1 MLNISNGCNE
11 GNETTCNVTAANWI
25 DEDVKYRV
33 MIHDS
38 KSTLNNDLHSTDPFV
53 IVETKKNKVASISK
67 SNLDS
72 ISTEDNICAAQENT
86 PGAADETL
94 IRTDCQMRKVI

>member
-11 GNETTCNVTAANWI
+11 GNETTCNITAAVN
-25 DEDVKYRV
+25 DVKYRV

-38 KSTLNNDLHSTDPFV
+38 KSTLNNDIHSTDPFV

-72 ISTEDNICAAQENT
+72 ISTEDNICAAHDNT

>member
-53 IVETKKNKVASISK
+53 LLKLKRTK
-67 SNLDS
+67 LL
-72 ISTEDNICAAQENT
+72 QFQ
-86 PGAADETL
+86 
-94 IRTDCQMRKVI
+94 RVI